1 MARCPA
7 RTAGGEATR
16 REPLWVKQ
24 WNELMNLPPDVEFYE
39 DIRLIVWRL
48 RGLLNREAV
57 NKVITV
63 IGELETA
70 GSTSLKF

>member
-1 MARCPA
+1 
-7 RTAGGEATR
+7 
-16 REPLWVKQ
+16 
-24 WNELMNLPPDVEFYE
+24 MNLPPEVEFYE

-48 RGLLNREAV
+48 RGLLNREAA

>member
-1 MARCPA
+1 M
-7 RTAGGEATR
+7 E
-16 REPLWVKQ
+16 
-24 WNELMNLPPDVEFYE
+24 LPPDVEFYE
-39 DIRLIVWRL
+39 DIRLIVWRP
-48 RGLLNREAV
+48 RDLLNREAV

>member
-1 MARCPA
+1 
-7 RTAGGEATR
+7 
-16 REPLWVKQ
+16 
-24 WNELMNLPPDVEFYE
+24 MNNMRLPRDIEFYE
-39 DIRLIVWRL
+39 EIQLIVLRP

-63 IGELETA
+63 IEELKTA

>member
-1 MARCPA
+1 M
-7 RTAGGEATR
+7 
-16 REPLWVKQ
+16 K
-24 WNELMNLPPDVEFYE
+24 LPPDVEFYE
-39 DIRLIVWRL
+39 DIRLMVWRP

-57 NKVITV
+57 NKIITV

>member
-1 MARCPA
+1 MARCSA

-16 REPLWVKQ
+16 REPLWVRQ
-24 WNELMNLPPDVEFYE
+24 WNELMKLPPDVEFYE
-39 DIRLIVWRL
+39 DIRLIVWRP
-48 RGLLNREAV
+48 RRLLNREAV

>member
-1 MARCPA
+1 MNK
-7 RTAGGEATR
+7 
-16 REPLWVKQ
+16 VK
-24 WNELMNLPPDVEFYE
+24 LPDDVEFYE
-39 DIRLIVWRL
+39 DIRLIVWRR

-57 NKVITV
+57 NKVVTV